1 MNHSIKVTLLN
12 PEQVKNI
19 FKEWGTFACECY
31 NTPDK
36 YAEKVGNSCYEDEHF
51 SGSRTEY
58 IKFKIEGVDR
68 GIAEQAMRHEIGVR
82 QQPFDENTY
91 DENPNNIV
99 KNMKS
104 FRYVDMDNFEYST
117 PKNIQDIEDAL
128 KEFVDCIEYIN
139 TKRINIKNI
148 LIQNGVDKKQA
159 VEDSNYLLPR
169 ASNVSLCI
177 AFTLEA
183 LIHYMHKRLCTRSQK
198 LHQILAKKIRNEVL
212 KVLPA
217 LEDRLI
223 PQCEYLLWCPEKNKC
238 CGKKPTKKQLL
249 EKLNH
254 INGGINNID

>member
-36 YAEKVGNSCYEDEHF
+36 YDEK
-51 SGSRTEY
+51 
-58 IKFKIEGVDR
+58 
-68 GIAEQAMRHEIGVR
+68 
-82 QQPFDENTY
+82 
-91 DENPNNIV
+91 PNNIV

-148 LIQNGVDKKQA
+148 LIQNGVDKKQ
-159 VEDSNYLLPR
+159 VIEDINYLLPR
-169 ASNVSLCI
+169 ATN
-177 AFTLEA
+177 T
-183 LIHYMHKRLCTRSQK
+183 
-198 LHQILAKKIRNEVL
+198 
-212 KVLPA
+212 
-217 LEDRLI
+217 
-223 PQCEYLLWCPEKNKC
+223 
-238 CGKKPTKKQLL
+238 
-249 EKLNH
+249 
-254 INGGINNID
+254 

>member
-1 MNHSIKVTLLN
+1 MKTDIKVTLLN

-19 FKEWGTFACECY
+19 FKEWGVFACECY
-31 NTPDK
+31 NTPK
-36 YAEKVGNSCYEDEHF
+36 KHAEKVGKGCYEDEHF

-58 IKFKIEGVDR
+58 IKFKIEGIDR
-68 GIAEQAMRHEIGVR
+68 GIAEQVLRHEIGSR
-82 QQPFDENTY
+82 QQPLDEYTY

-104 FRYVDMDNFEYST
+104 FRYVDVDNFKYSI
-117 PKNIQDIEDAL
+117 PRNIQYNEKAL
-128 KEFVDCIEYIN
+128 NEYIDCMEYIN
-139 TKRINIKNI
+139 TKRKNIKNI
-148 LIQNGVDKKQA
+148 LIENGVDKKQ
-159 VEDSNYLLPR
+159 VIEDINYLLPR
-169 ASNVSLCI
+169 ATNTSLCI

-212 KVLPA
+212 KVLPE
-217 LEDRLI
+217 LEDRLV

-254 INGGINNID
+254 INGGLNNID